1 MDQDVFRYLLRGRG
15 RPATNYSGVVLLE
28 KADFDRFNLPHYWH
42 YFLNELGE
50 GRAIAFPIR
59 AKPYLGKS
67 SKRWVERGGK
77 LCEAPVTPIETV
89 TWFVPRWPCNA
100 KNVSA
105 S

>member
-50 GRAIAFPIR
+50 GGEPLPFPLEQNPIL
-59 AKPYLGKS
+59 ANPQK
-67 SKRWVERGGK
+67 GGLKEGVSYVKHQLHQLK
-77 LCEAPVTPIETV
+77 LLPGLCHDGHAML
-89 TWFVPRWPCNA
+89 
-100 KNVSA
+100 KM
-105 S
+105 